1 MAQAYNKF
9 HDFGQTLLLG
19 EINCSADTLSMYLSN
34 TAPSQSADAAK
45 TNLAEIT
52 NTGGNTAG
60 GADTINTLAE
70 DTTSG
75 VWKVGCTSSLVWTS
89 ATANGVFPSFRYV
102 VLYDDTTNTT
112 TGDSYTD
119 QLIAWWDYGS
129 TVWGSAPGN
138 GDTFTV
144 TCTGSKLFT
153 INSNS

>member
-9 HDFGQTLLLG
+9 HDFGFSLLHG
-19 EINCSADTLSMYLSN
+19 EIDCSADVLKMYLSN
-34 TAPSQSADAAK
+34 TAPSQSADVGKA
-45 TNLAEIT
+45 NLAEIS
-52 NTGGNTAG
+52 NTGGNTAPV
-60 GADTINTLAE
+60 DTVNTLAE

-89 ATANGVFPSFRYV
+89 ATASGTFPSFRYV

-112 TGDSYTD
+112 TGDLATD